1 MNPLNFAINP
11 YKRPS
16 DDRIGKFT
24 AESAKRLSKKPEFSQ
39 LIAPT
44 NTAYTNFTN
53 ATAQE
58 AIDLALQKAHTAEMR
73 VSLREFKDLAALH
86 AGAIA
91 SKFGGRKAFDYTRF
105 YPRGVTE
112 YRQANLEN
120 VEEKMTRFEE
130 ALKEVGDR
138 LDSDLVADFIHP
150 SSDEKPGKG
159 VILRFREA
167 RAAQLEAKA
176 AHAESKSAAHA
187 AREVLDDQL
196 MDNLLTVEDEERE
209 DLMRVFPQH
218 ILTGKK
224 RGVAGDSSD
233 ESAVEAEAGDEEK
246 VTSIESGLESSVEEV
261 EQAA

>member
-1 MNPLNFAINP
+1 ML
-11 YKRPS
+11 
-16 DDRIGKFT
+16 
-24 AESAKRLSKKPEFSQ
+24 
-39 LIAPT
+39 
-44 NTAYTNFTN
+44 
-53 ATAQE
+53 
-58 AIDLALQKAHTAEMR
+58 
-73 VSLREFKDLAALH
+73 VSLGEFKDLAALH

-130 ALKEVGDR
+130 ALKEVGNR
-138 LDSDLVADFIHP
+138 LDPDLVADFIHP
-150 SSDEKPGKG
+150 GSEEKPEKG

-196 MDNLLTVEDEERE
+196 MDNLLTVSLKAHRLDGRFV
-209 DLMRVFPQH
+209 R
-218 ILTGKK
+218 
-224 RGVAGDSSD
+224 
-233 ESAVEAEAGDEEK
+233 
-246 VTSIESGLESSVEEV
+246 
-261 EQAA
+261 